1 MVREKRAKRV
11 SYDADGE
18 VHEYTFTT
26 YRRQPFLLDD
36 WTRRIF
42 LEKLGQARKKH
53 EFLVWAYVLM
63 PEHVHLL
70 IPARSASTRHILQSI
85 KQPVA
90 QAVVAKLKKEVP
102 LALQKMMSGSMRG
115 HSPYSFWQVGGGYD
129 RNVKERKDYW
139 TCIEYI
145 HMNHVR
151 RGLVENPE
159 DWPWS
164 SAKFYSEQPPY
175 EFEVDRCEEWLY

>member
-1 MVREKRAKRV
+1 MREKRAKRV

-42 LEKLGQARKKH
+42 LKKLCQARKKH
-53 EFLVWAYVLM
+53 GFLVWAYVLM
-63 PEHVHLL
+63 PDHVHLL
-70 IPARSASTRHILQSI
+70 IPARSALTRHILQSI

-90 QAVVAKLKKEVP
+90 QAVVAKLKKEDP
-102 LALQKMMSGSMRG
+102 LALQKMISGSLRG
-115 HSPYSFWQVGGGYD
+115 HSPYSFWQAGGGYD

-145 HMNHVR
+145 HMNPVR
-151 RGLVENPE
+151 KGLCETSL
-159 DWPWS
+159 DWRWS
-164 SAKFYSEQPPY
+164 SARFYAGLTTY
-175 EFEVDRCEEWLY
+175 EFKVDRCEEWRP